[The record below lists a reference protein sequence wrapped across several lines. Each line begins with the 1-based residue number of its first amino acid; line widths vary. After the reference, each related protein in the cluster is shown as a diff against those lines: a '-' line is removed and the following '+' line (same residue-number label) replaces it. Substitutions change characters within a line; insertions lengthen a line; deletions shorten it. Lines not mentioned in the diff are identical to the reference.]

1 MQLQR
6 RRQIPRQGQSRL
18 PRTGVSLLELMLV
31 IGLLS
36 VIAAISF
43 PAMRRNMGRADVT
56 ASARQLQQQLQR
68 ARLEAME
75 SAEPFLFQPQFD
87 SPLFFLGPLRV
98 FQQPGFELDLTLSDF
113 DDDRGDPTDSVTGV
127 YQLPVPMRF
136 APPQRTS
143 MIDAAAFDTSSTMKA
158 NSQLDSLTVAE
169 DQNSDSEDFFA
180 DVILFQPNGRIQ
192 SAIITIASEDGYR
205 ITIEIEGLA
214 GRINVGQVTRESFD
228 NFENR
233 NERGRLPAADGVIE

>member
-1 MQLQR
+1 MQLQQKM
-6 RRQIPRQGQSRL
+6 QIRKPKQSRL
-18 PRTGVSLLELMLV
+18 PRPGVSLLELMLV

-56 ASARQLQQQLQR
+56 AAARQLQQQLQR

-75 SAEPFLFQPQFD
+75 SAEPFLFQPQLD

-98 FQQPGFELDLTLSDF
+98 FQQPGFELDLTQSDF
-113 DDDRGDPTDSVTGV
+113 NDDRGGPIDSSAGV
-127 YQLPVPMRF
+127 YQLPMPMRF

-143 MIDAAAFDTSSTMKA
+143 MIDATAFQTSSTMTA
-158 NSQLDSLTVAE
+158 NSQLDALTVAG
-169 DQNSDSEDFFA
+169 DQNSDSVDIFA

-192 SAIITIASEDGYR
+192 SATITIASEDGYR
-205 ITIEIEGLA
+205 IAIEIEGLA
-214 GRINVGQVTRESFD
+214 GRIKVGQITRESFD
-228 NFENR
+228 NFENL
-233 NERGRLPAADGVIE
+233 NERGNLPAADGAIE